1 MIPIL
6 SLLVALGVVAVMV
19 IAWRATRVARLVA
32 KGEGVLPPSP
42 LQQLQP
48 KQRRSLF
55 LALGLLVVFLLPLVL
70 IQPAEAALS
79 DTMRGIFSGALA
91 NFVNGIMQDTNNDIY
106 TWSWMMFLA
115 LAFLLLFIE
124 FVKFIFEGFNAASHL
139 EALCYLF
146 VTLGLMAS
154 YNAFTEAIWGVG
166 VGLSNGYQQY
176 LVGNTDNFFLS
187 QWIHKATGAVVL
199 DDLDLFDSVRLILY
213 TVQWTV
219 ICGLLDVVFWLAA
232 MWAEFGYALA
242 KITGLI
248 FVPFL
253 LLPMTRP
260 LFDGWFKFFCGFV
273 FLLIILKATMVVA
286 AITVKAIL
294 ESLGVSF
301 AGDYGDPAQVV
312 QIAKENMYLLLDT
325 SAMLLIAILFILSSF
340 AFASMIA
347 GGVGNLS
354 GGLGKATNM
363 AIRKFLK

>member
-1 MIPIL
+1 MISIL
-6 SLLVALGVVAVMV
+6 SLLVALSALAVMT
-19 IAWRATRVARLVA
+19 IAWHGTRVARLMA
-32 KGEGVLPPSP
+32 RGEGALPPSP

-55 LALGLLVVFLLPLVL
+55 LIGGLLVVFLMPLVL
-70 IQPAEAALS
+70 IQPAEAGLS
-79 DTMRGIFSGALA
+79 DNMRGIFNGALA
-91 NFVNGIMQDTNNDIY
+91 AFVNGIMQDTNNDIY

-124 FVKFIFEGFNAASHL
+124 FVNFIFEGFNAASHL

-146 VTLGLMAS
+146 ITMGLMAS
-154 YNAFTEAIWGVG
+154 YNKFTEAIWGVG

-187 QWIHKATGAVVL
+187 QWIHKATGAVVI
-199 DDLDLFDSVRLILY
+199 DDLDLFDSIKLILY

-219 ICGLLDVVFWLAA
+219 ACALLDVVFWLAA

-273 FLLIILKATMVVA
+273 FLLIMLKATMVVA
-286 AITVKAIL
+286 AITIKGIL

-301 AGDYGDPAQVV
+301 SGDYGDPAQVV
-312 QIAKENMYLLLDT
+312 QIAKENMYVLFDT
-325 SAMLLIAILFILSSF
+325 SAMLVVAILFILSSF
-340 AFASMIA
+340 SFASMIG

-354 GGLGKATNM
+354 GGLGKATNI
-363 AIRKFLK
+363 AIRKVLK

>member
-1 MIPIL
+1 MIQIM
-6 SLLVALGVVAVMV
+6 SILVALCLCGLIVMAWRGVAV
-19 IAWRATRVARLVA
+19 ARTVTA
-32 KGEGVLPPSP
+32 GEGAAPAP
-42 LQQLQP
+42 LLKRLEP
-48 KQRRSLF
+48 KQRRSLVLF
-55 LALGLLVVFLLPLVL
+55 LGLAVAFLMPLAFME
-70 IQPAEAALS
+70 PAEAALS
-79 DTMRGIFSGALA
+79 ETMRGIFDGALA
-91 NFVNGIMQDTNNDIY
+91 NFVNGIMQDTGNDIY

-115 LAFLLLFIE
+115 LAFLLMFFE

-139 EALCYLF
+139 EALCYFFL
-146 VTLGLMAS
+146 TLGLMGG

-166 VGLSNGYQQY
+166 VGLSEGYQQY

-187 QWIHKATGAVVL
+187 QWLNKALGAVVL
-199 DDLDLFDSVRLILY
+199 DDLDVFDSIKLIMY
-213 TVQWTV
+213 AGQWTIV
-219 ICGLLDVVFWLAA
+219 CALLDMVFWLAA

-242 KITGLI
+242 KVTGLI

-253 LLPMTRP
+253 LLPATRP

-286 AITVKAIL
+286 AITIKAIL
-294 ESLGVSF
+294 ESIGVSF

-312 QIAKENMYLLLDT
+312 QIAKDNMYVLADA

-363 AIRKFLK
+363 AIRKLLK